1 MATEDRDRLM
11 TIAKVARMYYEEQ
24 TRQADIAKQLKLSKS
39 MVSRILQE
47 ARETGLVE
55 ITIHYP
61 WQNNSKLEKALI
73 EKFQLKDAR
82 VLDVESAGGEEI
94 LRGVGVMGA
103 RLLETYLK
111 DGMIL
116 SLSRGSGVYS
126 VIQRLT
132 PQPYLNIRTVQLQ
145 GALGDRLG
153 DGQDLSYV
161 LSQLYS
167 GEFHLL
173 NAPLL
178 LESREATET
187 LMQQPVIAETLELAK
202 KANIAL
208 VGIGSTHPEAN
219 SLLRNS
225 VIGREEL
232 EGLIAQGIVGDIA
245 GRNFDETG
253 HCPDIE
259 FNHRLVCIKL
269 RDLVTIP
276 IIIGIATGIPKV
288 PAIRAALNANLVNM
302 LATDS
307 IVAQRLLSGD

>member
-1 MATEDRDRLM
+1 MAVEDRDRLM
-11 TIAKVARMYYEEQ
+11 TMAKVARMYYEDQ
-24 TRQADIAKQLKLSKS
+24 IRQADIAKKLKLSKS
-39 MVSRILQE
+39 MVSRLLQE
-47 ARETGLVE
+47 ARESGLVE
-55 ITIHYP
+55 VTIHYP
-61 WQNNSKLEKALI
+61 WQNDSKLEQQLI

-82 VLDVESAGGEEI
+82 VLDVESVGAEEV

-103 RLLETYLK
+103 ELLETYLK

-116 SLSRGSGVYS
+116 ALSRGSGVYS

-153 DGQDLSYV
+153 DGQDLSHV
-161 LSQLYS
+161 LSRLYS
-167 GEFHLL
+167 GEFYLL

-187 LMQQPVIAETLELAK
+187 LMQQPVIAETLDLAK
-202 KANIAL
+202 KADIAL

-225 VIGREEL
+225 VIGQREL

-245 GRNFDETG
+245 GRHFDETG
-253 HCPDIE
+253 RCPDIE

-269 RDLVTIP
+269 RNLITIP
-276 IIIGIATGIPKV
+276 NIIGVATGIPKV
-288 PAIRAALNANLVNM
+288 AATRAALNARLVNM

-307 IVAQRLLSGD
+307 IAAQRLLTGD